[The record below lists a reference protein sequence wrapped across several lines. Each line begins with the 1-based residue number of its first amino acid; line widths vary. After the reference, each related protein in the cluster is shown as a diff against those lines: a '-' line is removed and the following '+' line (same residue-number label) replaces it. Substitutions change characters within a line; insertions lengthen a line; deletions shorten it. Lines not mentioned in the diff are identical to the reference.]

1 MWSVW
6 MKLNYSIGYQVKKV
20 FEHEEVDLG
29 YTDLDTDTTNDRRL
43 YVAPDGSMYP
53 SVTTVLSI
61 LSEDSIRAWRAR
73 VGEDEANKVSHRAS
87 NRGTAVHDII
97 ERYLKNEDTTEHL
110 PHIKQS
116 LQNLRPIL
124 DKSIGK
130 IFGLE
135 TALFSRHLGM
145 AGRCDCIAEFD
156 GVPSIIDFKTSRRPK
171 SKEKISNYFAQA
183 SAYAIMFEERTGIP
197 IPNTVILMDVD
208 EYGPVVFK
216 EHRDNYTELL
226 LNTKAEYDRRKLF
239 H

>member
-1 MWSVW
+1 MSR
-6 MKLNYSIGYQVKKV
+6 V
-20 FEHEEVDLG
+20 FEHVELDLG
-29 YTDLDTDTTNDRRL
+29 YDDLDTDTTRERRL
-43 YVAPDGSMYP
+43 YVAPDGSKYP

-61 LSEDSIRAWRAR
+61 INEEAIRRWRLR
-73 VGEDEANKVSHRAS
+73 VGEEEANKVGHRAS
-87 NRGTAVHDII
+87 NRGTAVHSII
-97 ERYLKNEDTTEHL
+97 EGYLKNEPTDDYL

-156 GVPSIIDFKTSRRPK
+156 GVPSIIDFKTSRWPK
-171 SKEKISNYFAQA
+171 KKEKITNYFAQA
-183 SAYAIMFEERTGIP
+183 SAYAIMFEERTGMA

-208 EYGPVVFK
+208 DYGPVVFK
-216 EHRDNYTELL
+216 EHRDNYINLL
-226 LNTKAEYDRRKLF
+226 LETKAEYDRRQLF
-239 H
+239 HG